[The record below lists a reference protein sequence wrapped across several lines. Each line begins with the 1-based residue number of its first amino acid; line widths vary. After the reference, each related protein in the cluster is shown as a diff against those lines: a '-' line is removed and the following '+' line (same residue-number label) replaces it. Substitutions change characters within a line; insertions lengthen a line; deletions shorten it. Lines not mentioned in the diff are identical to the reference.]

1 MQTER
6 WYKRESNSCFYCNA
20 SGFGLHGHRQD
31 SHPRTKRGRNC
42 HKEEQRLHCF
52 PYKSLPMNREL
63 FRFHPIDKRAD
74 KCPQVTADW
83 VWSIWRAIF
92 ATGGI
97 SSPYD
102 TNSAAYARITPD
114 RVCDATSAIGLQ
126 AFESIVGFCCT
137 TFKKQR
143 CNIFSSFFA
152 YPLSLIW
159 VSWAWRFLDIVNRP
173 QLIRYLLAT
182 ESAKPAM
189 RVRMHHEAPT
199 CVLQLRK
206 GNLSAQFPSL
216 LCVCGWK
223 RYGTRV
229 AFFLHL
235 LVGTKSCGAV
245 RNTEK
250 SLPRTSCAPKPRDN
264 KCSDKRQ
271 LHYRKG
277 WWRWE
282 IVILTLFGG
291 FPLAVVT
298 KRLGELQSL
307 DWYAGHARVLVVVGD
322 FFSICNTLLLAK
334 YVAHKAWRL
343 F

>member
-97 SSPYD
+97 RSPYD

-182 ESAKPAM
+182 ESVHRTDGDACADAPWSAHVCAAAKE
-189 RVRMHHEAPT
+189 R
-199 CVLQLRK
+199 QS
-206 GNLSAQFPSL
+206 LSAIPVPA
-216 LCVCGWK
+216 VCLWMEEI
-223 RYGTRV
+223 RY
-229 AFFLHL
+229 
-235 LVGTKSCGAV
+235 KSCLLS
-245 RNTEK
+245 
-250 SLPRTSCAPKPRDN
+250 SLAC
-264 KCSDKRQ
+264 
-271 LHYRKG
+271 
-277 WWRWE
+277 
-282 IVILTLFGG
+282 
-291 FPLAVVT
+291 
-298 KRLGELQSL
+298 
-307 DWYAGHARVLVVVGD
+307 WYGIIR
-322 FFSICNTLLLAK
+322 CCK
-334 YVAHKAWRL
+334 K
-343 F
+343 